1 MKPTGAK
8 AWSRALVA
16 AVSLCAAGAW
26 ADCYKYDVAN
36 GTVDLG
42 SETQIDSTD
51 RFIIYQGT
59 VNLNEGASI
68 RSGGNTS
75 GSCNFIGVDRSGV
88 SGVLNINGGTF
99 WCATSKGSGYLGVGN
114 NSKGASSAL
123 TLNSGVLKVD
133 AVLRSAVEWDDSKA
147 ANSSGTITINGGE
160 ATVGTVLMGATTVS
174 TGVSTLNLN

>member
-1 MKPTGAK
+1 MKTTTRAK
-8 AWSRALVA
+8 AWSRTLAA
-16 AVSLCAAGAW
+16 AVSLCAAGTW

-36 GTVDLG
+36 GTVNLG

-75 GSCNFIGVDRSGV
+75 GSCNFIGVDRNGV

-99 WCATSKGSGYLGVGN
+99 W
-114 NSKGASSAL
+114 GASA
-123 TLNSGVLKVD
+123 
-133 AVLRSAVEWDDSKA
+133 
-147 ANSSGTITINGGE
+147 
-160 ATVGTVLMGATTVS
+160 
-174 TGVSTLNLN
+174 